1 MIPENEKS
9 ILNLL
14 FERKN
19 QSRFIEETQLQKIEL
34 ISKYLSDL
42 QEELAKLDLP
52 DKYRGMG
59 FCS

>member
-1 MIPENEKS
+1 MTPENEKS

-14 FERKN
+14 LERNN
-19 QSRFIEETQLQKIEL
+19 QVRVIEETQLQKIEL
-34 ISKYLSDL
+34 ISKHLSNL
-42 QEELAKLDLP
+42 QAELAKLDLP

>member
-1 MIPENEKS
+1 MTPENENS

-14 FERKN
+14 LERNN
-19 QSRFIEETQLQKIEL
+19 QCRVIEETQLQKIEL
-34 ISKYLSDL
+34 ISKHLSDL

-52 DKYRGMG
+52 DNYCGMD

>member
-14 FERKN
+14 LERKN

-42 QEELAKLDLP
+42 QAELAKLDLP
-52 DKYRGMG
+52 DEYCGMG
-59 FCS
+59 IRS